1 MDAVIVALI
10 QPFWSFNSTIKSIS
24 SFHGLVNLLDSYKM
38 KVAAL
43 SQIMGRRALNA
54 AALTTLSAA
63 ALICLLGW
71 GFLSCTVL

>member
-10 QPFWSFNSTIKSIS
+10 QPFWIFNSTIKLIS
-24 SFHGLVNLLDSYKM
+24 SFHGLINLLDSYKM

-54 AALTTLSAA
+54 AALTTMSAA

-71 GFLSCTVL
+71 CFLSCTVL